1 MEKHFRFT
9 SLVSLLGTLALHAV
23 IGILWAQSIYVPALS
38 ISLQKGTEI
47 VVQLNSEQGRS
58 PANSQPAISE
68 AISEQALL
76 SDPLVVDGSQDG
88 KAVELEHS
96 LPLPNDVFVLP
107 PQELPYLPAA
117 ELDARPFPEAPVTIP
132 FPEGTL
138 NKNKSSAILILFI
151 GADGKIDRIEVDKS
165 DLPPLFEKTAIET
178 FMQARM
184 YPGLKNGKASRAQM
198 KILVEFEGR

>member
-9 SLVSLLGTLALHAV
+9 SLLPLLGTLALHAV
-23 IGILWAQSIYVPALS
+23 IGILWAQSIYVPVLP
-38 ISLQKGTEI
+38 ISLQKDTEI
-47 VVQLNSEQGRS
+47 VVQLNSEQNRS
-58 PANSQPAISE
+58 PANPQPAISE
-68 AISEQALL
+68 QVLL

-88 KAVELEHS
+88 KAAGLEHS

-107 PQELPYLPAA
+107 PQELPYLPAV

-138 NKNKSSAILILFI
+138 NKNKSSAVLILFI